1 MITLAVLKADIFYRL
16 QTLAFGVQDEDQHR
30 MLKPGEIW
38 WVSSLGDDWRQQ
50 YPEAKHICEQ
60 VGIDISDMSAAFG
73 QRWAANKTTPFNLF
87 RTRKL
92 GNVNFISVGL
102 INEFS
107 EYGTVSLAPHYHETN
122 GECNSVAHK
131 KIHSTALGRLERQ
144 VSTSS
149 NLKRLG
155 FIEKA
160 IKQYNQ
166 KKSKEPT
173 KECAITTIAVSPASP
188 PAAAIPAAIQIPP
201 QDDAPPIDAIPVQAS
216 NNQTHISLP
225 EILGYVKNLRKDKEK
240 CEQEDVR
247 KQLSHIAYELLTML
261 KDYDDRVFLRSN
273 KAGGSS
279 WRKEVHS
286 RGGNSERSIRRVSK
300 SIRETQTKR
309 ISNMSKEAQRKTMTK
324 ANKVVARYKRFK
336 RDLVVIDRDDHL
348 SLLSAGGMTD
358 RQMLA
363 FGRRFAKLTG
373 IVFHNSGN
381 TLAKSTANLVPD
393 CTISKVKVA
402 IKGQEVERQSL
413 QVDRLTDVISHRIV
427 SLYENKVLKKS
438 SDVSLLDD
446 DTLII
451 RFGGDKGGNFM
462 QFKYGITVMNCHSP
476 NGPDAFDIC
485 MTLDAPDTYANLQSL
500 FESKKAEHEFYFNLE
515 TPPSFV
521 MLETEDNKVL
531 CDCMFNVDSD
541 STTKSFEE
549 IWASQ
554 EEVELDMD
562 DNVSSVGISSGGP
575 YTIKST
581 SKLQVLIER
590 GTAWG
595 IRFSDFDED
604 IIRFR
609 SAIPVSKLNKV
620 YPKAYKLHCVLGGDI
635 AFINMMVGLQGCS
648 ASYPCYLCEVLLATL
663 KKRERSMTAGQRRT
677 FERAGAQI
685 KAVLVQKTA
694 KGQKK
699 EAKTNASFIRNPL
712 VPVHFTRIL
721 LAPLHIILGIVKKL
735 WDELVFEVQG
745 VDTIDKQR
753 QELAKIR
760 DAISATVAYLE
771 AEIEQE
777 EKEMVEANEAK
788 ATAYEALKE
797 HRASP
802 NMDLARD
809 ANNHA
814 YHKATCKTVNE
825 LQAKKKARESDKL
838 RSLKKELA
846 DLNTYLR
853 TRRGKYEQTLER
865 LIGQPPINAKHNP
878 FYGGSFNGND
888 CFRLLQNYRLIVE
901 NLRDAASDTP
911 DEEKAK
917 IEDIATRYNRILGAF
932 SHIAPSFR
940 AARLLSMAERA
951 SLISDVQEFW
961 DEYILHSDGSVTIK
975 IHMLVHH
982 FLEMLK
988 RYGTIG
994 LFAEDGME
1002 SIHAVINTL
1011 ARQYASLDPK
1021 RRATQIIRQT
1031 AGRKR
1036 TSTLREIETI
1046 EIKGEQ
1052 KKKRQRIQGERKAV
1066 VPVADQCTDPVKAA
1080 TEEALN
1086 AFFAAAPHFRNELDV
1101 LPHEEQDEETI
1112 TFPDFQLVT
1121 CQKCRNLTSD
1131 DILIPDLLF
1140 KLHCLVTHAEVDD
1153 RMAKQSKK

>member
-1 MITLAVLKADIFYRL
+1 
-16 QTLAFGVQDEDQHR
+16 
-30 MLKPGEIW
+30 
-38 WVSSLGDDWRQQ
+38 
-50 YPEAKHICEQ
+50 
-60 VGIDISDMSAAFG
+60 
-73 QRWAANKTTPFNLF
+73 
-87 RTRKL
+87 
-92 GNVNFISVGL
+92 
-102 INEFS
+102 
-107 EYGTVSLAPHYHETN
+107 
-122 GECNSVAHK
+122 
-131 KIHSTALGRLERQ
+131 
-144 VSTSS
+144 
-149 NLKRLG
+149 
-155 FIEKA
+155 
-160 IKQYNQ
+160 
-166 KKSKEPT
+166 
-173 KECAITTIAVSPASP
+173 
-188 PAAAIPAAIQIPP
+188 
-201 QDDAPPIDAIPVQAS
+201 
-216 NNQTHISLP
+216 
-225 EILGYVKNLRKDKEK
+225 
-240 CEQEDVR
+240 
-247 KQLSHIAYELLTML
+247 
-261 KDYDDRVFLRSN
+261 
-273 KAGGSS
+273 
-279 WRKEVHS
+279 
-286 RGGNSERSIRRVSK
+286 
-300 SIRETQTKR
+300 
-309 ISNMSKEAQRKTMTK
+309 
-324 ANKVVARYKRFK
+324 
-336 RDLVVIDRDDHL
+336 
-348 SLLSAGGMTD
+348 
-358 RQMLA
+358 
-363 FGRRFAKLTG
+363 
-373 IVFHNSGN
+373 
-381 TLAKSTANLVPD
+381 
-393 CTISKVKVA
+393 
-402 IKGQEVERQSL
+402 
-413 QVDRLTDVISHRIV
+413 
-427 SLYENKVLKKS
+427 
-438 SDVSLLDD
+438 
-446 DTLII
+446 
-451 RFGGDKGGNFM
+451 
-462 QFKYGITVMNCHSP
+462 
-476 NGPDAFDIC
+476 
-485 MTLDAPDTYANLQSL
+485 MTLDAPDTHSNLQSL

-515 TPPSFV
+515 TPPSFA

-531 CDCMFNVDSD
+531 CNCMFNVDSD

-549 IWASQ
+549 IWESQ
-554 EEVELDMD
+554 EDVELDMD
-562 DNVSSVGISSGGP
+562 DNESSVGVHSGGP

-604 IIRFR
+604 IIRFHL
-609 SAIPVSKLNKV
+609 AIPVSKLDKV

-635 AFINMMVGLQGCS
+635 AFINMVVGLQGCS

-663 KKRERSMTAGQRRT
+663 KKREISMTAGQRRS
-677 FERAGAQI
+677 FERAEAQI

-699 EAKTNASFIRNPL
+699 EAKMNASFIRKPL

-797 HRASP
+797 HRASS

-814 YHKATCKTVNE
+814 YHKATCKAVNE

-901 NLRDAASDTP
+901 NLRDAASETP

-917 IEDIATRYNRILGAF
+917 IEGIATRYNRILGAF

-961 DEYILHSDGSVTIK
+961 NEYILHSDGSVTIK
-975 IHMLVHH
+975 LHMLVHH
-982 FLEMLK
+982 FIEMLN

-1002 SIHAVINTL
+1002 SIHAVVNTL

-1036 TSTLREIETI
+1036 ISTLRETETM
-1046 EIKGEQ
+1046 EKKGEQ
-1052 KKKRQRIQGERKAV
+1052 KKKRQRIQGERK
-1066 VPVADQCTDPVKAA
+1066 VPVAVADQRTDPVQAA

-1086 AFFAAAPHFRNELDV
+1086 AFFTAAPHFRNKLDA
-1101 LPHEEQDEETI
+1101 PNDEEQDEEKI
-1112 TFPDFQLVT
+1112 TFPDFQLVA
-1121 CQKCRNLTSD
+1121 CEKCRNLTSD
-1131 DILIPDLLF
+1131 DILVPDLLF

-1153 RMAKQSKK
+1153 RMAKQNKK